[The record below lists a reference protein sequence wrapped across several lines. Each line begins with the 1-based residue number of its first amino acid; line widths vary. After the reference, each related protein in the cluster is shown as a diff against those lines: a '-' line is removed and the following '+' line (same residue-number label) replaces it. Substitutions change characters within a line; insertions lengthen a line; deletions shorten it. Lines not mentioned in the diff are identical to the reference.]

1 MRMIMAL
8 ACVLASASALF
19 AQASNSSSFT
29 PAVPLAPAMGGMGG
43 GYGFYGGTP
52 GGGTVEGSMM
62 QGMASV
68 ISAQGNYNLATSAAA
83 VNTTQAIKQDITN
96 RQDATNAYFAIKETN
111 RAAVAAMRSPRLSE
125 EQLVRMAA
133 QASPKPIDSTEFDPV
148 SGRVLW
154 PKLLQADAF
163 TQQRAIAEQLLAK
176 QAQYGKLGL
185 AEHEQAGEAID
196 GMSDRLRDMINAVS
210 PQDYIEA
217 KNFLK
222 SLMYGL
228 TKTQLS

>member
-1 MRMIMAL
+1 MTAL
-8 ACVLASASALF
+8 AGVLALASVIL
-19 AQASNSSSFT
+19 AQATNSSSQYT
-29 PAVPLAPAMGGMGG
+29 PAVPAAPSVGG
-43 GYGFYGGTP
+43 GYGLWGGNFS
-52 GGGTVEGSMM
+52 GGTVEGSMM

-83 VNTTQAIKQDITN
+83 VNTTQAIKQDIQN
-96 RQDATNAYFAIKETN
+96 RQDATNAYFSIKETN
-111 RAAVAAMRSPRLSE
+111 RAAREAMRSPRLSE

-133 QASPKPIDSTEFDPV
+133 QAAPKPIDSTEFDPV

-163 TQQRAIAEQLLAK
+163 KQRRTTVEQLLLK

-185 AEHEQAGEAID
+185 AEHDQAGTAIE
-196 GMSDRLRDMINAVS
+196 GMSDLLREVINSVS

-222 SLMYGL
+222 SLMYGM

>member
-1 MRMIMAL
+1 MTRTIAL
-8 ACVLASASALF
+8 ACVLTLASVLL
-19 AQASNSSSFT
+19 AQSNNSSSQFT
-29 PAVPLAPAMGGMGG
+29 PAVPAAPSVGG
-43 GYGFYGGTP
+43 GYGLWGGNFA
-52 GGGTVEGSMM
+52 GGTVEGSMM
-62 QGMASV
+62 QGMASMM
-68 ISAQGNYNLATSAAA
+68 SAAGNYNLATSAAA
-83 VNTTQAIKQDITN
+83 VNTTQAIKQDIVN

-111 RAAVAAMRSPRLSE
+111 RAATAAMRSPRLSE

-133 QASPKPIDSTEFDPV
+133 QAAPKPIDSTEFDTV

-163 TQQRAIAEQLLAK
+163 KQQRAAVEQLLVK

-185 AEHEQAGEAID
+185 ADHDQAGSAIE
-196 GMSDRLRDMINAVS
+196 GMSDRLREMINSVS

-222 SLMYGL
+222 SLMYGM

>member
-1 MRMIMAL
+1 MRTIMAL

-19 AQASNSSSFT
+19 AQAGSSSSSSFT
-29 PAVPLAPAMGGMGG
+29 PAVPAAPSFGG
-43 GYGFYGGTP
+43 GYGLWGGNF
-52 GGGTVEGSMM
+52 GGATVEGSMM

-83 VNTTQAIKQDITN
+83 VNATQAIKQDIVN

-111 RAAVAAMRSPRLSE
+111 RAATAAMRSPRLSE

-133 QASPKPIDSTEFDPV
+133 QAAPKPIDSNEFDPV

-163 TQQRAIAEQLLAK
+163 KQQRAAVEQLLVK

-185 AEHEQAGEAID
+185 ADLDQAGSAIE
-196 GMSDRLRDMINAVS
+196 GMSDRLREIINSVS

-222 SLMYGL
+222 SLMYGM

>member
-1 MRMIMAL
+1 MRMILAL
-8 ACVLASASALF
+8 ACVLVSAGALF
-19 AQASNSSSFT
+19 AQASGSSSYT
-29 PAVPLAPAMGGMGG
+29 PAVPVAPAMGG
-43 GYGFYGGTP
+43 GYGFYGGIP

-83 VNTTQAIKQDITN
+83 VNTTQAIKQDIQN

-111 RAAVAAMRSPRLSE
+111 RAAREAMRSPRLSE

-133 QASPKPIDSTEFDPV
+133 QAAPKPIDTTEYDPV

-163 TQQRAIAEQLLAK
+163 KQQRATVEQLMVK

-185 AEHEQAGEAID
+185 VEHDQAGSAIE
-196 GMSDRLRDMINAVS
+196 GMSDRLREMINSVS

-222 SLMYGL
+222 SLMYGM
-228 TKTQLS
+228 TKMQLS